1 MTDTTP
7 ATPVAAAPTAGRGR
21 TKAIFGTG
29 AGNALEWFD
38 WNIYAI
44 FATYFAPQFFNGAD
58 KVSALL
64 STLAVFA
71 VGFIARPLG
80 GFLFG
85 WISDR
90 RGRKFSMALSIG
102 VAALGSIVIGLSPT
116 YTAVGA
122 GASLILLVARLV
134 QGLAHGGELPTAQTY
149 IAEYA
154 PDTRRGLWSSLIY
167 VSGTVGVLA
176 GTFLAAILSLALSK
190 EQMGDFGWR
199 IPFVVG
205 GLFGLYSLYMRMRMT
220 ETKTF
225 TDDVTKDDTKVKARI
240 WPAIVA
246 HRKQAAQVIGMTVGL
261 TVVYYAWAV
270 SAPAHAIATR
280 GINATAAFW
289 AGAFANVVFIVAL
302 PLWGKLSDRVGRKP
316 ILIVGALGTAL
327 LLFPL
332 NAIIG
337 HSAVMLAVAMSIAMI
352 FIAMGAAIVP
362 AVYAEMFP
370 THIRTI
376 GVGIPYSICVAA
388 FGGTAPYLQELIGTK
403 LGEAWFTGY
412 IIVLLLVSTAVIAK
426 LPETKGK
433 ALHGET
439 SDTR

>member
-1 MTDTTP
+1 MTETSSVATTVP
-7 ATPVAAAPTAGRGR
+7 DSSSGGR

-71 VGFIARPLG
+71 VGFVARPVG

-90 RGRKFSMALSIG
+90 KGRKFSMALSIG
-102 VAALGSIVIGLSPT
+102 VAAVGSIVIGVSPT
-116 YTAVGA
+116 YASVGA
-122 GASLILLVARLV
+122 GASLILLTARLV

-154 PDTRRGLWSSLIY
+154 PNTRRGLWSSLIY

-190 EQMGDFGWR
+190 PEMGAFGWR
-199 IPFVVG
+199 IPFIVG

-220 ETKTF
+220 ETKAF
-225 TDDVTKDDTKVKARI
+225 TEEVVEHRATSKPRL

-246 HRKQAAQVIGMTVGL
+246 HRNQAAQVIGLTVGL

-280 GINATAAFW
+280 GIHPTAAFW
-289 AGAFANVVFIVAL
+289 AGAVANVVFIVAL

-316 ILIVGALGTAL
+316 ILLVGAVGTAV

-376 GVGIPYSICVAA
+376 AVGIPYSICVAA
-388 FGGTAPYLQELIGTK
+388 FGGTAPYLQELIGTE

-412 IIVLLLVSTAVIAK
+412 LIVLLLISAAVIAK

-433 ALHGET
+433 ELHAT
-439 SDTR
+439 PADSA